1 VRIAE
6 GSAPRDSTD
15 LLGYAGRVS
24 FAMSLRRIPGLA
36 VHWGRRQE
44 ASVLFAALLLVLT
57 VFVFIKIT
65 TGMLEGNTREFDE
78 WLLRSL
84 RDPAQ
89 PDIPIG
95 PLWLRDVALELTV
108 LGSRTVVVVV
118 LIVAL
123 GYLVLDRKYGAM
135 VFVTVAA
142 MGGGLLSLAMKS
154 LISRARPQIIPPL
167 VSATSPS
174 FPSGHSMIAAVSY
187 LALGALLARFAAR
200 KRVRTYCIVVPLVLS
215 LLIGCTRVYLGVHY
229 PTDVLAGWAGGL
241 AWALVCWLVA
251 RYFQYRGKVETT
263 RKLT

>member
-1 VRIAE
+1 MRIAA
-6 GSAPRDSTD
+6 GSAPRDFTE
-15 LLGYAGRVS
+15 LLGHAGCVS
-24 FAMSLRRIPGLA
+24 FATSLRRIPGLA

-44 ASVLFAALLLVLT
+44 ASVLFAALLLVLS

-65 TGMLEGNTREFDE
+65 AGMLEGNTRDFDE

-89 PDIPIG
+89 LDIPIG

-154 LISRARPQIIPPL
+154 LISRARPEIIRPWSPPPRR
-167 VSATSPS
+167 A
-174 FPSGHSMIAAVSY
+174 FP
-187 LALGALLARFAAR
+187 
-200 KRVRTYCIVVPLVLS
+200 
-215 LLIGCTRVYLGVHY
+215 
-229 PTDVLAGWAGGL
+229 AGI
-241 AWALVCWLVA
+241 
-251 RYFQYRGKVETT
+251 R
-263 RKLT
+263 